1 MTEEQGQQHGGP
13 TIEER
18 HAAERRDALIA
29 IRHNEERWGRR
40 AWSVPWRPPLGLDR
54 DREGSDGERPFRL
67 FGALWPF
74 ALVLG
79 GFIAVLWHTL

>member
-1 MTEEQGQQHGGP
+1 M
-13 TIEER
+13 
-18 HAAERRDALIA
+18 
-29 IRHNEERWGRR
+29 
-40 AWSVPWRPPLGLDR
+40 PWRPPLGLDR